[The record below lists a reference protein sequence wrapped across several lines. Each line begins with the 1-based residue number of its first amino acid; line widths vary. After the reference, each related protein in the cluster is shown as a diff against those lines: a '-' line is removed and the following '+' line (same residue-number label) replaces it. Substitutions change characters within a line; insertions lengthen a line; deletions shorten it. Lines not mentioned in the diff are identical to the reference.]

1 MFILFCKCPSQIGQ
15 ERMFK
20 DKDSN
25 TGQSA
30 YQYAKMAHDQNL
42 TVFVVYHDIT
52 HTFIYPFLKNRFT
65 NQRGRQ

>member
-1 MFILFCKCPSQIGQ
+1 
-15 ERMFK
+15 MFK